1 MANCQKFSSEAFEW
15 SKIKRSSASNET
27 ISRDALRRENSCL
40 GDAVA
45 FRIAP
50 VSSKNLIQAVYSES
64 TEEFSLDENWQSSE
78 SFPLLIGVT
87 AGAVACALIIILV
100 AMLLVR
106 RFRKNKMD
114 LKLVTKKEFTYNP
127 QPYSL
132 QYGHHLETAHRQMHF
147 QQRLVSKV

>member
-1 MANCQKFSSEAFEW
+1 M
-15 SKIKRSSASNET
+15 
-27 ISRDALRRENSCL
+27 
-40 GDAVA
+40 
-45 FRIAP
+45 
-50 VSSKNLIQAVYSES
+50 YSES

-78 SFPLLIGVT
+78 SFPLLIGVI

-147 QQRLVSKV
+147 QQRLVWKIAIIQMYHKDLEKREDLRKCSLLVTVTLLWDVALGSLARHHTTTLSAFKNLHDI